1 MNGWPNS
8 YCIMMS
14 LHFYDGW
21 SLKTIAGR
29 LKTMVL
35 YKYFARE
42 HAEYPLYSANASFLS
57 LDSHHRSFVHM
68 ASSKQSSLGNFQL
81 HHRLLTQAVHAAES
95 GQQPNLPNFN
105 QPNVFHSMLQPVAQY
120 SKFNLSRVFRF
131 QAGIRQWC
139 SQAGPRPRQC
149 LIVPGQFVGQV

>member
-1 MNGWPNS
+1 
-8 YCIMMS
+8 MMGGVS
-14 LHFYDGW
+14 KRLP
-21 SLKTIAGR
+21 AGR

-42 HAEYPLYSANASFLS
+42 HAEYPLYPAKASFLS

-68 ASSKQSSLGNFQL
+68 ASSKQSSLGKFQL
-81 HHRLLTQAVHAAES
+81 HHRLLTQTVNAAVS

-105 QPNVFHSMLQPVAQY
+105 QQNVFHSMLPPVAQY

-131 QAGIRQWC
+131 QAGIQ
-139 SQAGPRPRQC
+139 Q
-149 LIVPGQFVGQV
+149 